1 MTERQFT
8 PPWSVQE
15 LEACFIVK
23 DGAVHLA
30 AIMVRKFCE
39 NLIEPYRSPRDCA
52 SLRKGYGC

>member
-23 DGAVHLA
+23 DGAG
-30 AIMVRKFCE
+30 
-39 NLIEPYRSPRDCA
+39 P
-52 SLRKGYGC
+52 LRRNHGAQIL